1 MILLA
6 GDYKTTEG
14 ARSRNGGP
22 GAMTVSTAVGR
33 VLTGS
38 SPRSLFG
45 SFLVI
50 QKGTRPAGRNPLRI
64 TYPCRHNPAAS
75 YIQ

>member
-38 SPRSLFG
+38 SPPVTLW
-45 SFLVI
+45 FLS
-50 QKGTRPAGRNPLRI
+50 GDTERNPPR
-64 TYPCRHNPAAS
+64 RAEPAKNN
-75 YIQ
+75 IPM